1 MIGQICPASMKEPIW
16 ISCSRLGATINHMD
30 STLCAL
36 ACSVEDGLATE
47 TSMPPFFTTAQE
59 RSNVSFPTV
68 SRTRSTSWTTSSKRV
83 AVSSMTLL
91 EVVMAGRGGCDD
103 LCASPVSKLDSK
115 DCNASCRSVN
125 EDGLPCDQPRVIKER
140 LLGRQSSNRSADC
153 RHIIERARLGY

>member
-1 MIGQICPASMKEPIW
+1 MF
-16 ISCSRLGATINHMD
+16 RLRPYQGRDRHHGRPLQVD
-30 STLCAL
+30 DFVGSQ
-36 ACSVEDGLATE
+36 
-47 TSMPPFFTTAQE
+47 FTQ
-59 RSNVSFPTV
+59 
-68 SRTRSTSWTTSSKRV
+68 
-83 AVSSMTLL
+83 